1 MNFETI
7 LELAL
12 LMGVGLLVVAV
23 GIRVRV
29 TQPLLLL
36 LRRPALGLRAVF
48 AMYVAVPA
56 FVLLLAWLLPLHA
69 SVVAVL
75 LGFAV
80 APVLPPW
87 AKNGGAVGGKDDYV
101 IGLELLSAGVG
112 LLLVPIFIWLVN
124 RTFGVVTVLEPLAVE
139 GVLLVTFVAPLALG
153 MGITRFFPGAAPRIA
168 ALADRLGGA
177 LVIFEGV
184 AIFYFYGQAV
194 LGLLTGQGTLVAIVA
209 VVGFGLLV
217 GHLLGGPDPGNRGA
231 LASATISRH
240 PAIALLLASSAFPE
254 QQTAVMGA
262 VLLYL
267 LAALAFTIPYERWR
281 ESIASR

>member
-48 AMYVAVPA
+48 AMYVALPA
-56 FVLLLAWLLPLHA
+56 FVLLLVWLLPLQA

-87 AKNGGAVGGKDDYV
+87 AKNGGAVGGQDDYV

-139 GVLLVTFVAPLALG
+139 GVLLVTFVAPLAGTPYSL
-153 MGITRFFPGAAPRIA
+153 RVVYR
-168 ALADRLGGA
+168 
-177 LVIFEGV
+177 
-184 AIFYFYGQAV
+184 
-194 LGLLTGQGTLVAIVA
+194 GL
-209 VVGFGLLV
+209 
-217 GHLLGGPDPGNRGA
+217 PE
-231 LASATISRH
+231 
-240 PAIALLLASSAFPE
+240 ALLLGPANSR
-254 QQTAVMGA
+254 
-262 VLLYL
+262 
-267 LAALAFTIPYERWR
+267 AAGKVTLGLGDSPT
-281 ESIASR
+281 